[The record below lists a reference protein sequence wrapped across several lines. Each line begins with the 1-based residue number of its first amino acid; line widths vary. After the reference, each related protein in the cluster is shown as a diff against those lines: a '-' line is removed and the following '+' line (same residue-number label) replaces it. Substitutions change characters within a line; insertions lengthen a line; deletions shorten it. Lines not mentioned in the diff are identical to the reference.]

1 MWIRQNEN
9 PLGRNVDDCAVRA
22 LAVATGKCWDRI
34 YWEMAIAGNEI
45 ADMMHADKAW
55 HHVLK
60 NNGFKRRFLPEH
72 CPDCYTVRDFCK
84 EHPQGVYVV
93 AVQDHVIACVSG
105 NYVDTWDSGSESPL
119 YFFSKE

>member
-1 MWIRQNEN
+1 MWIKQNEN
-9 PLGRNVDDCAVRA
+9 PIGRNVDDCAVRA

-55 HHVLK
+55 HQVLK

-84 EHPQGVYVV
+84 DHPRGVFVV
-93 AVQDHVIACVSG
+93 AVQDHVIACIDG
-105 NYVDTWDSGSESPL
+105 NYIDTWDSGAESPL
-119 YFFSKE
+119 YYFSKE